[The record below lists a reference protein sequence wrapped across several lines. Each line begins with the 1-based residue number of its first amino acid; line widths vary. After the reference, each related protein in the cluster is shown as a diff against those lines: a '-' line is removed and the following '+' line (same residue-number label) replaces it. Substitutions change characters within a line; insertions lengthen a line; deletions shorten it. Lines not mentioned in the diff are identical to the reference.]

1 MGTRRKRERR
11 TTIRIDER
19 DLGGPDRL
27 LRPVPGSQSSY
38 SRVAERA
45 YLSTFCFRILPLSA
59 KSAIR
64 SVQHNEP
71 HMNSGQHR
79 YTHAL
84 AVLLA
89 IVLNITGSAYGQ
101 RDLDHFLQ
109 IGETNSPLLRD
120 LENQN
125 TILGLDSAKVNA
137 TYGPQVNGTGGFL
150 YAPRGTKWGYDE
162 AITNGGLYSAVVG
175 GSIPLF
181 TGGRKRTQLD
191 SISTQGSTLR
201 ISAANA
207 VLDLRRVIT
216 AQYIT
221 AYADQQAS
229 NFVETQVRLLDE
241 EERVIRKLTEKGLYQ
256 QTDLLTLRVNLQAQR
271 IVLLQA
277 NALFRNDLHQLNLL
291 CGITDTTGTSLIA
304 PSLEPPQDFEPRN
317 SPMIQQF
324 VLDSVTNT
332 IADRT
337 VDAAYQPRLTAGAD
351 LGLNAISIS
360 TIPNRFGGSAGL
372 NLSVPIFD
380 GRQRQLEHSRV
391 ALRENTRKAYRDFY
405 MDQLDQRHAQ
415 FSEALQ
421 RSSTLLTD
429 LRQQSSDEDRLISL
443 YRIELESGLVRLT
456 DLFLVLANHATTMTA
471 LVQAEADRGRIIN
484 ELVYLK

>member
-1 MGTRRKRERR
+1 M
-11 TTIRIDER
+11 
-19 DLGGPDRL
+19 
-27 LRPVPGSQSSY
+27 
-38 SRVAERA
+38 
-45 YLSTFCFRILPLSA
+45 
-59 KSAIR
+59 
-64 SVQHNEP
+64 
-71 HMNSGQHR
+71 
-79 YTHAL
+79 
-84 AVLLA
+84 AVLIIA
-89 IVLNITGSAYGQ
+89 VLNTTGSAYGQ
-101 RDLDHFLQ
+101 LDLDHFLQ
-109 IGETNSPLLRD
+109 LGETNSPLLKD

-125 TILGLDSAKVNA
+125 TALGLDSAKVNA
-137 TYGPQVNGTGGFL
+137 SYGPQVNGTGGFL

-191 SISTQGSTLR
+191 SIAAQGSTLR
-201 ISAANA
+201 ISAANT
-207 VLDLRRVIT
+207 VLDLRRGIM

-221 AYADQQAS
+221 AYADQRS
-229 NFVETQVRLLDE
+229 STFVETQVRLLDE
-241 EERVIRKLTEKGLYQ
+241 EERVMRKLTERGIYQ
-256 QTDLLTLRVNLQAQR
+256 QTDLLTLHVNLQARR
-271 IVLLQA
+271 IALRQA
-277 NALFRNDLHQLNLL
+277 TALYRNDLHQLNQL
-291 CGITDTTGTSLIA
+291 CGITDTTATSLIA
-304 PSLEPPQDFEPRN
+304 PALDPPQDFELRN
-317 SPMIQQF
+317 SPVLQQF
-324 VLDSVTNT
+324 ALDSLRNT

-380 GRQRQLEHSRV
+380 GHQRQLEHSRV

-429 LRQQSSDEDRLISL
+429 LRQQSSEEDRLIAL
-443 YRIELESGLVRLT
+443 YRAELESGLVRLA
-456 DLFLVLANHATTMTA
+456 DLFLVLANHATTMNA
-471 LVQAEADRGRIIN
+471 LIQAEADRARIIN
-484 ELVYLK
+484 ELLYLK

>member
-1 MGTRRKRERR
+1 
-11 TTIRIDER
+11 
-19 DLGGPDRL
+19 
-27 LRPVPGSQSSY
+27 
-38 SRVAERA
+38 
-45 YLSTFCFRILPLSA
+45 
-59 KSAIR
+59 
-64 SVQHNEP
+64 
-71 HMNSGQHR
+71 MNSKQLHR
-79 YTHAL
+79 AAHAV
-84 AVLLA
+84 AVLIIA
-89 IVLNITGSAYGQ
+89 VLNTTGSAYGQ
-101 RDLDHFLQ
+101 LDLDHFLQ
-109 IGETNSPLLRD
+109 LGETNSPLLKD

-125 TILGLDSAKVNA
+125 TALGLDSAKVNA
-137 TYGPQVNGTGGFL
+137 SYGPQVNGTGGFL

-191 SISTQGSTLR
+191 SIAAQGSTLR
-201 ISAANA
+201 ISAANT
-207 VLDLRRVIT
+207 VLDLRRGIM

-221 AYADQQAS
+221 AYADQRS
-229 NFVETQVRLLDE
+229 STFVETQVRLLDE
-241 EERVIRKLTEKGLYQ
+241 EERVMRKLTERGIYQ
-256 QTDLLTLRVNLQAQR
+256 QTDLLTLHVNLQARR
-271 IVLLQA
+271 IALRQA
-277 NALFRNDLHQLNLL
+277 TALYRNDLHQLNQL
-291 CGITDTTGTSLIA
+291 CGITDTTATSLIA
-304 PSLEPPQDFEPRN
+304 PALDPPQDFELRN
-317 SPMIQQF
+317 SPVLQQF
-324 VLDSVTNT
+324 ALDSLRNT

-380 GRQRQLEHSRV
+380 GHQRQLEHSRV

-429 LRQQSSDEDRLISL
+429 LRQQSSEEDRLIAL
-443 YRIELESGLVRLT
+443 YRAELESGLVHLT

-471 LVQAEADRGRIIN
+471 LIQAEADRARIIN
-484 ELVYLK
+484 ELLYLK

>member
-1 MGTRRKRERR
+1 M
-11 TTIRIDER
+11 
-19 DLGGPDRL
+19 P
-27 LRPVPGSQSSY
+27 
-38 SRVAERA
+38 
-45 YLSTFCFRILPLSA
+45 
-59 KSAIR
+59 
-64 SVQHNEP
+64 VQHNEP

-79 YTHAL
+79 VTHAL
-84 AVLLA
+84 AVLLVV
-89 IVLNITGSAYGQ
+89 VLDTTGSAYGQ
-101 RDLDHFLQ
+101 LDLDHFLQ
-109 IGETNSPLLRD
+109 LGETNSPLLKD

-125 TILGLDSAKVNA
+125 TTLGLDSAKVSA
-137 TYGPQVNGTGGFL
+137 KYGPQVNGTGGFL
-150 YAPRGTKWGYDE
+150 YAPRSTKWGYDE

-191 SISTQGSTLR
+191 SITAQGSTLR
-201 ISAANA
+201 ISAVNT
-207 VLDLRRVIT
+207 VLDLHRAIT

-221 AYADQQAS
+221 AYADQRS
-229 NFVETQVRLLDE
+229 STFVETQVRLLDE
-241 EERVIRKLTEKGLYQ
+241 EERVMRKLTERGIYQ
-256 QTDLLTLRVNLQAQR
+256 QTDLLTLHVNLQARR
-271 IVLLQA
+271 IALRQA
-277 NALFRNDLHQLNLL
+277 TALYRNDLHQLNQL
-291 CGITDTTGTSLIA
+291 CGITDTTATSLIA
-304 PSLEPPQDFEPRN
+304 PALDPPQDFELRD
-317 SPMIQQF
+317 SPVLQQF
-324 VLDSVTNT
+324 ALDSLRNT

-380 GRQRQLEHSRV
+380 GHQRQLEHSRV

-429 LRQQSSDEDRLISL
+429 LRQQSSEEDRLIAL
-443 YRIELESGLVRLT
+443 YRAELESGLVRLT
-456 DLFLVLANHATTMTA
+456 DLFLVLANHATTMNA
-471 LVQAEADRGRIIN
+471 LIQAEADRARIIN
-484 ELVYLK
+484 ELLYLK